1 MQTFIK
7 NYFAKK
13 YFIINPRTISYGG
26 LAESLMFGYKIAK
39 YFNKKIILAV
49 PLINYHG
56 KHRKK
61 KIYGIGLIWKLFLKE
76 LDFKSK
82 IFSVIITIFLNFNL
96 LLKKIKILGIL
107 HFLTIKDSYIENIF
121 PLKLGYSFVEKFE
134 NKISQ
139 NEWKKIFEQ
148 KNYEYFK
155 NNNNN
160 HNISF
165 YVKDKNYSKISEIS
179 EDSIA
184 DIENYRNSLNFLIK
198 KNYKIIRTGDQLS
211 KKFDFTHKNYK
222 DLTIEKKNFILQQ
235 YMTLSNC
242 KYYFGCGSAQSFYA
256 SFFNKRRVLSN
267 LSIDYILT
275 YPCDFF
281 FKTDFLI
288 FKKVYFKPLKKIIS
302 FEKLFS
308 LDYEIL
314 NNSNNFMY
322 IENSQNEILRTIIE
336 FEENLDN
343 FEPSQRQNSFNKEVK
358 LFFKK
363 NFEKKTVYHIFF
375 ESTFILP
382 NFFLEKYQYEN
393 PLLDEEND
401 NINFNKL

>member
-1 MQTFIK
+1 
-7 NYFAKK
+7 
-13 YFIINPRTISYGG
+13 
-26 LAESLMFGYKIAK
+26 
-39 YFNKKIILAV
+39 
-49 PLINYHG
+49 
-56 KHRKK
+56 
-61 KIYGIGLIWKLFLKE
+61 
-76 LDFKSK
+76 
-82 IFSVIITIFLNFNL
+82 
-96 LLKKIKILGIL
+96 
-107 HFLTIKDSYIENIF
+107 
-121 PLKLGYSFVEKFE
+121 
-134 NKISQ
+134 
-139 NEWKKIFEQ
+139 
-148 KNYEYFK
+148 
-155 NNNNN
+155 
-160 HNISF
+160 
-165 YVKDKNYSKISEIS
+165 
-179 EDSIA
+179 
-184 DIENYRNSLNFLIK
+184 
-198 KNYKIIRTGDQLS
+198 
-211 KKFDFTHKNYK
+211 
-222 DLTIEKKNFILQQ
+222 
-235 YMTLSNC
+235 MTLSNC

-267 LSIDYILT
+267 LSINYIT
-275 YPCDFF
+275 SPVDFF

-322 IENSQNEILRTIIE
+322 IENSQNEILRAIIE

-363 NFEKKTVYHIFF
+363 NFEKSTVYHIFF